1 MRRRALIQCA
11 VLTPMLPWLPRWVN
25 ATEEPT
31 APLPARQSLVLI
43 ELKGGNDGLNTVV
56 PFADPEYFRLRP
68 KLAIKRNQVLKLD
81 EHLGLHPALEP
92 LMPAWQDAEL
102 AWVLGVGYA
111 RPNRSHFR
119 SIDIWETASNSEQV
133 LHKGWIARS
142 LPVPQQRPDA
152 LPDVVVL
159 GGNDGPFQGGK
170 LQVITLQRPELFA
183 RQAARLEAVQDSDR
197 TPDALAHIL
206 AVRQSVSQAGI
217 EFQHY
222 LDNTLKQDTLDFPKT
237 ALGRQLHQ
245 VARMLLAGMNIPV
258 LKVRIGSFDTHN
270 NQQSRHRQLLAQ
282 LAESLAVFRQ
292 TLRKAG
298 LWDDVLIM
306 SYSEF
311 GRRAAENASQG
322 TDHGTAAPHFI
333 LGGRVKGGLYGEQPG
348 LRQLEKGDLR
358 HTVDYRRLYTTVAQR
373 WWNTEVKWQQRFP
386 ALDFI

>member
-1 MRRRALIQCA
+1 
-11 VLTPMLPWLPRWVN
+11 MLPWLPRLAN
-25 ATEEPT
+25 GTEEPAAT
-31 APLPARQSLVLI
+31 LLARKSLVLV
-43 ELKGGNDGLNTVV
+43 ELNGGNDGLNTVV
-56 PFADPEYFRLRP
+56 PFVDPEYSRLRP
-68 KLAIKRNQVLKLD
+68 KLAIQRNQVLKLD

-111 RPNRSHFR
+111 QPNRSHFR
-119 SIDIWETASNSEQV
+119 SIDIWETASDSEQV
-133 LHKGWIARS
+133 LHQGWVARS
-142 LPVPQQRPDA
+142 LPVPQQKQAA

-159 GGNDGPFQGGK
+159 GGDDGPLQGGT
-170 LQVITLQRPELFA
+170 LQVISLQKPESFT
-183 RQAARLEAVQDSDR
+183 REAARLETAQASDR

-206 AVRQSVSQAGI
+206 AVRQAVSQAGI

-237 ALGRQLHQ
+237 ALGQQLHQ

-258 LKVRIGSFDTHN
+258 FKVRIGSFDTHN
-270 NQQSRHRQLLAQ
+270 NQQSRHRQLLTQ

-298 LWDDVLIM
+298 LWNDVLIM

-333 LGGRVKGGLYGEQPG
+333 LGGRVKGGLFGEQPS
-348 LRQLEKGDLR
+348 LHQLEKGDLR
-358 HTVDYRRLYTTVAQR
+358 HTVDYRQLYTTVAQR
-373 WWNTEVKWQQRFP
+373 WWNTEVDWQQRFP